1 MKIKRIGTYITGFK
15 YYKNDIEISD
25 GILLEKIKKMK
36 IPPAYDNVTIINN
49 KKILAYGYDSKN
61 RKQVI
66 YNPKYIKDRA
76 DKKYDKIED
85 FNKYFLKIKKCIAKD
100 IRSSGEKTKI
110 IAMIITLILSCG
122 FRIGN
127 KKYEKEN
134 NSHGITTLKF
144 SHISICGSNG
154 SNGSNGC
161 NIEFDFIGKK
171 GVRNK
176 SVCNNKYIYQYL
188 SKKCEDLKSNSDI
201 GDAYIFAHNDIC
213 INSVD
218 VNNYLANKL
227 GVNITTKDL
236 RTWNAN
242 NLFTKFFN
250 KLVDSKDCK
259 NPIKRAIE
267 LTAIQ
272 LHNTP
277 SVCKNSYID
286 PKIIELAQNK
296 ILHKN

>member
-49 KKILAYGYDSKN
+49 NKILAYGYDSKN

-85 FNKYFLKIKKCIAKD
+85 FSKYFLKIKKCIAKD
-100 IRSSGEKTKI
+100 IRSSDEKTKI
-110 IAMIITLILSCG
+110 IAMIITIILSCG

-154 SNGSNGC
+154 SNSRSRC

-201 GDAYIFAHNDIC
+201 GDAYIFALNDTC

>member
-15 YYKNDIEISD
+15 YYKNNIEISD

-66 YNPKYIKDRA
+66 YNPKYIKEQT

-85 FNKYFLKIKKCIAKD
+85 FGKYFLKIKKCIAKD
-100 IRSSGEKTKI
+100 IRSSDEKTKI

-134 NSHGITTLKF
+134 NSHGITTLKL
-144 SHISICGSNG
+144 SHISIGDN
-154 SNGSNGC
+154 

-176 SVCNNKYIYQYL
+176 SVCNNKYIYEYL
-188 SKKCEDLKSNSDI
+188 SKKYEGCEK
-201 GDAYIFAHNDIC
+201 DAYIFTCNNTC

-242 NLFTKFFN
+242 NLFSKFFN
-250 KLVDSKDCK
+250 KSLECKECK
-259 NPIKRAIE
+259 NPVKKAIE
-267 LTAIQ
+267 LTAMQ

-277 SVCKNSYID
+277 TVCKNSYID
-286 PKIIELAQNK
+286 PKIIESAMNK
-296 ILHKN
+296 FFNKN

>member
-1 MKIKRIGTYITGFK
+1 MKIKRTGTYITGFK

-154 SNGSNGC
+154 SNGRSRC
-161 NIEFDFIGKK
+161 NIAFDFIGKK

-176 SVCNNKYIYQYL
+176 SICNNKYIYQYL
-188 SKKCEDLKSNSDI
+188 SKKYENLKSNSDI
-201 GDAYIFAHNDIC
+201 RDAYIFALNDTC

-250 KLVDSKDCK
+250 KSVDRRDCK

>member
-15 YYKNDIEISD
+15 YYKNDIEITD
-25 GILLEKIKKMK
+25 GLLLEKIKKMK

-61 RKQVI
+61 RKQII
-66 YNPKYIKDRA
+66 YNPNYVKVQNN
-76 DKKYDKIED
+76 KKYDKIED
-85 FNKYFLKIKKCIAKD
+85 FDKYFLKIKKCILKD
-100 IRSSGEKTKI
+100 IKSSDEKKKI

-144 SHISICGSNG
+144 SHINICDDKKD
-154 SNGSNGC
+154 
-161 NIEFDFIGKK
+161 NIIFDFIGKK

-176 SVCNNKYIYQYL
+176 SVCKNKYIYEYL
-188 SKKCEDLKSNSDI
+188 SKKYSDLNCDKDI
-201 GDAYIFAHNDIC
+201 KDEYLFTHNDTR

-250 KLVDSKDCK
+250 KSADCK
-259 NPIKRAIE
+259 NPIKKAIE
-267 LTAIQ
+267 LTAMQ

-277 SVCKNSYID
+277 TVCKNSYID
-286 PKIIELAQNK
+286 PKIIELAKSKIINK
-296 ILHKN
+296 N

>member
-15 YYKNDIEISD
+15 YYKNNIEISD

-66 YNPKYIKDRA
+66 YNPKYIKEQT

-85 FNKYFLKIKKCIAKD
+85 FGKYFLKIKKCIAKD
-100 IRSSGEKTKI
+100 IRSSDEKTKI
-110 IAMIITLILSCG
+110 IAMIITIILSCG

-134 NSHGITTLKF
+134 NSHGITTLKL
-144 SHISICGSNG
+144 SHISIGDN
-154 SNGSNGC
+154 

-176 SVCNNKYIYQYL
+176 SVCNNKYIYEYL
-188 SKKCEDLKSNSDI
+188 SKKYEDCEK
-201 GDAYIFAHNDIC
+201 DAYIFTCNNTC

-242 NLFTKFFN
+242 NLFSKFFN
-250 KLVDSKDCK
+250 KSLECKECK
-259 NPIKRAIE
+259 NPVKKAIE
-267 LTAIQ
+267 LTAMQ

-277 SVCKNSYID
+277 TVCKNSYID
-286 PKIIELAQNK
+286 PKIIESAMNK
-296 ILHKN
+296 FFNKN